1 MKIFRTSLLFSLFL
15 SLPMLFLGPTAI
27 ADEQAV
33 DDPSGWQVAI
43 GIGAGVRTNPVMDN
57 NDIPLILV
65 PQINYQ
71 GENFFIQNLDFG
83 YTLYENRTQQ
93 INAFVTPSYDQ
104 VFFNSWD
111 ANNFVADTQSSM
123 VSKTDIATVE
133 KVDHN
138 IDKRKLHE
146 RRMAA
151 LAGFEYSLAYQGL
164 DFQLQALHEITGYY
178 SGEEVRLALTKDIV
192 AGKHDVK
199 LTLGANW
206 QSAKT
211 LDYFYGVNAQEAPE
225 QYAYSPSSGV
235 TTLLRF
241 DWNYQIDEHWSLRL
255 LTSYKH
261 LSEPILNSPLTTNNN
276 VITAFAGGVYHF

>member
-1 MKIFRTSLLFSLFL
+1 MKNFHPFPLFSLLL
-15 SLPMLFLGPTAI
+15 SVALLCCGAKAI
-27 ADEQAV
+27 AESQTT
-33 DDPSGWQVAI
+33 DDASGWHLAV

-57 NDIPLILV
+57 NDTPLILI

-71 GENFFIQNLDFG
+71 GEHFFIQNLDFG
-83 YTLYENRTQQ
+83 YTLYDADNQQ
-93 INAFVTPSYDQ
+93 INALLTPSYDQ

-111 ANNFVADTQSSM
+111 ANNFVADTQTTLM
-123 VSKTDIATVE
+123 TRTDIATVD
-133 KVDHN
+133 KIDHS

-151 LAGFEYSLAYQGL
+151 LAGFEYNLAYRGV
-164 DFQLQALHEITGYY
+164 DVQLQALHEITDYY
-178 SGEEVRLALTKDIV
+178 SGDEVRLALTREII

-211 LDYFYGVNAQEAPE
+211 LNYFYGVTEQEAPE
-225 QYAYSPSSGV
+225 QYAYSPSSGT

-241 DWNYQIDEHWSLRL
+241 DWTYQIDDHWSLRL
-255 LTSYKH
+255 LTSYRH
-261 LSEPILNSPLTTNNN
+261 LSEPILDSPLITGSN